1 MNQNPLG
8 KFMWKLENE
17 MLITFVNWQ
26 LIDSIQELDANLTK
40 AASSCCWL
48 MVKSV
53 LCLQLFFVSKLTMTN
68 PLQKCVNE
76 FDQLHQSL
84 SFIWWDW
91 WIPDES
97 WANYLTMQCSNLNS
111 SITNL
116 DFNKTLQNS
125 EIYRM
130 ILSFEAKND
139 FGIYYHKKFVDK
151 KRKVSFY

>member
-1 MNQNPLG
+1 
-8 KFMWKLENE
+8 
-17 MLITFVNWQ
+17 
-26 LIDSIQELDANLTK
+26 
-40 AASSCCWL
+40 
-48 MVKSV
+48 
-53 LCLQLFFVSKLTMTN
+53 MTN
-68 PLQKCVNE
+68 PLQKFVNE
-76 FDQLHQSL
+76 FDRLCQSP
-84 SFIWWDW
+84 SFIWWDR

-97 WANYLTMQCSNLNS
+97 WANYLMQYGNLNS